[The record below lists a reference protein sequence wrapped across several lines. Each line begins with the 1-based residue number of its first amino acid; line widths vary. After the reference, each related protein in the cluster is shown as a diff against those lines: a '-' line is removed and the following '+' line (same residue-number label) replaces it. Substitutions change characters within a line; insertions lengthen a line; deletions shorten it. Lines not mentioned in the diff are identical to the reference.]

1 MTATTKTQELQGEVL
16 KTVRK
21 SQEFVVDAIQAW
33 ADAVQAIKPPLP
45 DVNIPFT
52 DKLPQ
57 PGDFVAGA
65 YDFMEQL
72 LASQR
77 KFAEGL
83 RAKGMHVSQWYL
95 PAHWFLAGNEEE
107 LPGVEQLAREVFQF
121 WVDESTTTEAIRH
134 GIDAVREQVSA
145 LGRDQ

>member
-1 MTATTKTQELQGEVL
+1 MTTSTTTQELQGEVL

-21 SQEFVVDAIQAW
+21 GQEFVVDAIQAW

-57 PGDFVAGA
+57 PGDIVAGT
-65 YDFMEQL
+65 YDFIEQM

-77 KFAEGL
+77 KFAEDVL
-83 RAKGMHVSQWYL
+83 AVTAPLYTSEHVTTAKKAT
-95 PAHWFLAGNEEE
+95 PAAK
-107 LPGVEQLAREVFQF
+107 
-121 WVDESTTTEAIRH
+121 
-134 GIDAVREQVSA
+134 
-145 LGRDQ
+145 

>member
-1 MTATTKTQELQGEVL
+1 MTATTATQELQGEIL

-57 PGDFVAGA
+57 PGELVAGA
-65 YDFMEQL
+65 YDFAEQL
-72 LASQR
+72 LATQR
-77 KFAEGL
+77 KFAEDVLAVTAPLYTGEHAPT
-83 RAKGMHVSQWYL
+83 AKKT
-95 PAHWFLAGNEEE
+95 ATA
-107 LPGVEQLAREVFQF
+107 AK
-121 WVDESTTTEAIRH
+121 
-134 GIDAVREQVSA
+134 
-145 LGRDQ
+145 